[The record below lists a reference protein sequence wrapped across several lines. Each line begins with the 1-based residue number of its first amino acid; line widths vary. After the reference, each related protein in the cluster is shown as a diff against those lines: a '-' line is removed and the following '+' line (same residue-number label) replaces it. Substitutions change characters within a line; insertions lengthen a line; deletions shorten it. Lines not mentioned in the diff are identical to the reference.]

1 MPRILIPAAYIAAR
15 ALWHLGLRDVGARLA
30 ARAWLAEVAAR
41 GGPSV
46 RD

>member
-1 MPRILIPAAYIAAR
+1 MPRILIPAAYVLAR
-15 ALWHLGLRDVGARLA
+15 VLWCLRLRDLGARLA

-46 RD
+46 R